1 MVEILVP
8 LGMFVVLPVSIVW
21 IVFKYRKYVAE
32 KRTEVMLAAI
42 EKNPSLDME
51 EFAKALQPE
60 RKSMREKLISR
71 IHTETLFGV
80 ALTAL
85 GALGMLGS
93 LSALLYSIYMNML
106 RDGFFVMMMSFVPVL
121 SLGIGLLLGARQA
134 KKALAQLKD

>member
-1 MVEILVP
+1 MP

-51 EFAKALQPE
+51 EFAKALQPK

-93 LSALLYSIYMNML
+93 LSALLYSIYLNRL

-121 SLGIGLLLGARQA
+121 ALGIGLLQGARQA

>member
-1 MVEILVP
+1 MP

-51 EFAKALQPE
+51 EFAKALQPK

-85 GALGMLGS
+85 GILGMLGS
-93 LSALLYSIYMNML
+93 LSALLYSIYLNRL
-106 RDGFFVMMMSFVPVL
+106 RDGFFVMMMFFVPVL
-121 SLGIGLLLGARQA
+121 ALGIGLLQGARQA

>member
-51 EFAKALQPE
+51 EFAKALQPK

-93 LSALLYSIYMNML
+93 LSALLYSIYLNRL

-121 SLGIGLLLGARQA
+121 ALGIGLLQGARQA

>member
-1 MVEILVP
+1 MTSTLVP

-42 EKNPSLDME
+42 EKNPGLDME

-85 GALGMLGS
+85 GILGMLGS
-93 LSALLYSIYMNML
+93 LSALLYSIYLNML

-121 SLGIGLLLGARQA
+121 ALGIGLLQGARQA

>member
-51 EFAKALQPE
+51 EFAKALQPK

-85 GALGMLGS
+85 GILGMLGS
-93 LSALLYSIYMNML
+93 LSALLYSIYLNRL
-106 RDGFFVMMMSFVPVL
+106 RDGFFVMMMFFVPVL
-121 SLGIGLLLGARQA
+121 ALGIGLLQGARQA

>member
-42 EKNPSLDME
+42 EKNPCLDME
-51 EFAKALQPE
+51 EFAKALQPV

-85 GALGMLGS
+85 GILGMLGS
-93 LSALLYSIYMNML
+93 LSALLYSIYLNRL

-121 SLGIGLLLGARQA
+121 ALGIGLLQGARQA

>member
-1 MVEILVP
+1 
-8 LGMFVVLPVSIVW
+8 MFVVLPVSIVW

-85 GALGMLGS
+85 GALGILGS

-121 SLGIGLLLGARQA
+121 ALGIGLLQGARQA